1 MYSRL
6 FLLVLPKKNVHAENV
21 ETGRTQNSAPAAF
34 GGQDEIIDES
44 NNEINIT
51 ASGSTALATQ
61 QKTTSELLKEAR
73 MSDDVI
79 QTIKTQFADDLNAD
93 GLEEW
98 MNDNMKKLPKRR
110 LLTLIAKKNGVL
122 WFSGRTG
129 DYDWWMNATTDEYQY
144 IIPNGSALIVPIP
157 KSYFEDDSLVEKTEM
172 SSSKKKWKRA
182 RAKLKTVSAMNK
194 THRGGVPKFQHK

>member
-1 MYSRL
+1 M
-6 FLLVLPKKNVHAENV
+6 
-21 ETGRTQNSAPAAF
+21 
-34 GGQDEIIDES
+34 
-44 NNEINIT
+44 NIS

-110 LLTLIAKKNGVL
+110 LLTLIAKENGVL
-122 WFSGRTG
+122 WYSGRTG

-144 IIPNGSALIVPIP
+144 IIPNGSALIVPVP
-157 KSYFEDDSLVEKTEM
+157 KSYFEDDSTLVEKTEM

-182 RAKLKTVSAMNK
+182 QKI
-194 THRGGVPKFQHK
+194 F